1 MVLANS
7 TGPKLFKYPYASH
20 TKVLVITIN
29 TIQVLRSP
37 TLLDFHDLYTC
48 GIKVIDVRKDPK
60 YPISSIDDCG
70 KLKSSCIVYV
80 LFGDAYFVHNQIA
93 HAGIGKSTIVK
104 QILHG
109 NHSGKVGKEGD
120 AIIGTI
126 FCRCIPKGGNGLRI
140 IEEVAKSFDAGTR
153 RCFGR

>member
-7 TGPKLFKYPYASH
+7 TGPLLIKYPYASH
-20 TKVLVITIN
+20 TRVLVTTIN

-48 GIKVIDVRKDPK
+48 GIKVIDVRNDPK

-70 KLKSSCIVYV
+70 KLKSSCIVNM
-80 LFGDAYFVHNQIA
+80 LFGDAYFIHNQVA
-93 HAGIGKSTIVK
+93 HAGIGKTTIVK

-109 NHSGKVGKEGD
+109 NHSGKVGEEGD
-120 AIIGTI
+120 TIIGTI
-126 FCRCIPKGGNGLRI
+126 FCGGITQGGN
-140 IEEVAKSFDAGTR
+140 
-153 RCFGR
+153 